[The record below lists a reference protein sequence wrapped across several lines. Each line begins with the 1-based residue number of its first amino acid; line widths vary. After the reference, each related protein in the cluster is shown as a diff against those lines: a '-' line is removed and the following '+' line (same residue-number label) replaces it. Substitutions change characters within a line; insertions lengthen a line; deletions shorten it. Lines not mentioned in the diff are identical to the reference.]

1 MKMKKIGITGATG
14 LVGKKLLNHYLQG
27 DYKVK
32 VITRDLNKINPN
44 ENLEIFEINLEQI
57 DQKKLSLFL
66 KDLDVL
72 FHLAAEI
79 KDEYR
84 IFKINVRAVHEI
96 INQIDIKK
104 TYFIYLS
111 SIGIFDFKKNK
122 VITNTSSLNPL
133 NSYESSKLEAEKII
147 NNTKGLTASIL
158 RPSTILNADM
168 KSNLLKRLFKIT
180 NNRVTVN
187 FNDNVI
193 SNFILLEDVISA
205 LILIE
210 NNSKTKSGSY
220 NLSRDIKLNSVLSKL
235 NLVKTWQ
242 LKIPFKLLEPLITI
256 FTYFNRN
263 LHFFTNESQVTISEI
278 KDNLDYQYG
287 TIGYDEFF
295 KLFLEN
301 GKK

>member
-32 VITRDLNKINPN
+32 VITRDLNKIKPA

-57 DQKKLSLFL
+57 NQEKLSLFL
-66 KDLDVL
+66 EDLDVL

-79 KDEYR
+79 KDERR
-84 IFKINVRAVHEI
+84 IFTINVRAVHEI
-96 INQIDIKK
+96 ISQIDIKK
-104 TYFIYLS
+104 THFIYLS

-133 NSYESSKLEAEKII
+133 NTYESSKLEAEKII

-158 RPSTILNADM
+158 RPSTILSADM

-193 SNFILLEDVISA
+193 SNFILLEDVINA

-210 NNSKTKSGSY
+210 KNSKTKSGTY
-220 NLSRDIKLNSVLSKL
+220 NLSRDIKLNSVLTKL
-235 NLVKTWQ
+235 NLNKTWQ
-242 LKIPFKLLEPLITI
+242 LKIPFKLLKPLINT
-256 FTYFNRN
+256 FAYFNGN
-263 LHFFTNESQVTISEI
+263 LHFFNNQSKINISEI
-278 KDNLDYQYG
+278 KDNLEYQHG
-287 TIGYDEFF
+287 TVGYDEFF
-295 KLFLEN
+295 KNFLEN
-301 GKK
+301 EKK

>member
-27 DYKVK
+27 NYKVK

-84 IFKINVRAVHEI
+84 IFKINVSAVHEI

-122 VITNTSSLNPL
+122 VITNKSSLNPL

-158 RPSTILNADM
+158 RPSTILSTNM
-168 KSNLLKRLFKIT
+168 KSNLLKHLYKIA
-180 NNRVTVN
+180 NNRVTIN
-187 FNDNVI
+187 FNDCVI

-242 LKIPFKLLEPLITI
+242 LKIPFKILKPLINI
-256 FTYFNRN
+256 FTYFNSN
-263 LHFFTNESQVTISEI
+263 LHFFTNQSQVTISEI

>member
-32 VITRDLNKINPN
+32 VITRDLNKIKPA

-57 DQKKLSLFL
+57 SQEKLSLFL
-66 KDLDVL
+66 EELDVL

-104 TYFIYLS
+104 THFIYLS

-122 VITNTSSLNPL
+122 VITNKSSLNPL

-158 RPSTILNADM
+158 RPSTILSTDM
-168 KSNLLKRLFKIT
+168 KSNLLKHLHKIA
-180 NNRVTVN
+180 NNRVTIN
-187 FNDNVI
+187 FNDCVI

-242 LKIPFKLLEPLITI
+242 LKIRFKLLKPLITI

-263 LHFFTNESQVTISEI
+263 LHFFTNESQVTISE
-278 KDNLDYQYG
+278 
-287 TIGYDEFF
+287 
-295 KLFLEN
+295 N

>member
-27 DYKVK
+27 NYKVK

-84 IFKINVRAVHEI
+84 IFKINVSAVHEI

-122 VITNTSSLNPL
+122 VITNKSSLNPL

-147 NNTKGLTASIL
+147 NNTEGLTASIL
-158 RPSTILNADM
+158 RPSTILSTNM
-168 KSNLLKRLFKIT
+168 KSNLLKHLYKIA
-180 NNRVTVN
+180 NNRVTIN
-187 FNDNVI
+187 FNDCVI

-242 LKIPFKLLEPLITI
+242 LKIPFKLLKPLINI

-263 LHFFTNESQVTISEI
+263 LHFFTNQSQVTISEI

>member
-14 LVGKKLLNHYLQG
+14 LVGKKLLNYYLQG

-57 DQKKLSLFL
+57 DQKMLSLFL
-66 KDLDVL
+66 EDLDVL

-79 KDEYR
+79 KDEHR

-104 TYFIYLS
+104 THFIYLS

-122 VITNTSSLNPL
+122 VITNKSSLNPL

-147 NNTKGLTASIL
+147 NDTKGLTASIL
-158 RPSTILNADM
+158 RPSTILSADM
-168 KSNLLKRLFKIT
+168 KSNLLKHLYKIA

-187 FNDNVI
+187 FNDYVI

-210 NNSKTKSGSY
+210 NNSKKKSGTY
-220 NLSRDIKLNSVLSKL
+220 NLSRDIKLNSVLT
-235 NLVKTWQ
+235 NLKINKTWQ
-242 LKIPFKLLEPLITI
+242 LKIHFNILKPLINT
-256 FTYFNRN
+256 FAYFNGN
-263 LHFFTNESQVTISEI
+263 LHFFTNQTQIDISEI
-278 KDNLDYQYG
+278 KDNLEYQHG
-287 TIGYDEFF
+287 TLGYDEFF
-295 KLFLEN
+295 KIFLEN
-301 GKK
+301 EKK